1 LSEQNAPKI
10 QQTHG
15 LLFNAL
21 PECQQMNV
29 SDHIRELSD
38 RVSGIEAMLNGADEI
53 RDLHLFDETRKAQL
67 SHPNPLNAFGKKC
80 YSQTDEDGIT
90 LEILRRIDSLK
101 NGTYAEYGVGNGTEN
116 NTLILA
122 ALGWRGFWVGG
133 ETLLP
138 NINQGKG
145 NKFAYVQDWIT
156 LENIITITNQC
167 LQQIERD
174 ALDVISLDLD
184 GNDIHLMRSLLEAGL
199 RPKLFIVEYNAKFP
213 PPIEFE
219 ITYDAKHVWEGNDYF
234 GASLTSFNKLFNSFN
249 YRLICCNSH
258 TGSNAFFVDQKFSH
272 CFDDVPT
279 DLNDLFVGPRYV
291 LYKQYGHPT
300 ATKTIEKIFDRL

>member
-1 LSEQNAPKI
+1 M
-10 QQTHG
+10 
-15 LLFNAL
+15 
-21 PECQQMNV
+21 PEHQQMNA
-29 SDHIRELSD
+29 SDDIRELSD
-38 RVSGIEAMLNGADEI
+38 RIHEIEAMLQETNKI
-53 RDLHLFDETRKAQL
+53 RDLHLFDETRKTQL

-90 LEILRRIDSLK
+90 LEILRRIDGLK

-138 NINQGKG
+138 NINQGRG
-145 NKFAYVQDWIT
+145 NKFAYIKDWIT
-156 LENIITITNQC
+156 LDNIVKITNQC
-167 LQQIERD
+167 LQRIERETI
-174 ALDVISLDLD
+174 DVISLDLD
-184 GNDIHLMRSLLEAGL
+184 GNDIHLIRALLSSGL
-199 RPKLFIVEYNAKFP
+199 RPKLFIAEYNAKFP

-219 ITYDAKHVWEGNDYF
+219 IAYDAKHAWEGNDYF
-234 GASLTSFNKLFNSFN
+234 GASLTSLDNLFKEFD

-258 TGSNAFFVDQKFSH
+258 TGSNAFFIDQKLFH
-272 CFDDVPT
+272 HFDDIPG
-279 DLNDLFVGPRYV
+279 DLNELFVGPRYF

-300 ATKTIEKIFDRL
+300 ATKTIERIFDTL